1 MQVETD
7 VILPQA
13 FVNVVRNNDLDR
25 HLTWQIGAAKQVVL
39 SHADT
44 KKGKATLSSFSV
56 PIDH

>member
-25 HLTWQIGAAKQVVL
+25 HLTWQIGDAKQVVL
-39 SHADT
+39 SHAET
-44 KKGKATLSSFSV
+44 KN
-56 PIDH
+56 